1 MLDELLYGA
10 DSDVVEQVMEP
21 LACKVVILIAA
32 EGDDDLEEPEDVIL
46 KQVGLG
52 LARRGGKAPGEES
65 VICAV
70 GKHLIDYRAED
81 GIELLHKSL

>member
-1 MLDELLYGA
+1 MLNELLYGA
-10 DSDVVEQVMEP
+10 DGDVVEQVMEH

-52 LARRGGKAPGEES
+52 LARPRG
-65 VICAV
+65 
-70 GKHLIDYRAED
+70 
-81 GIELLHKSL
+81 